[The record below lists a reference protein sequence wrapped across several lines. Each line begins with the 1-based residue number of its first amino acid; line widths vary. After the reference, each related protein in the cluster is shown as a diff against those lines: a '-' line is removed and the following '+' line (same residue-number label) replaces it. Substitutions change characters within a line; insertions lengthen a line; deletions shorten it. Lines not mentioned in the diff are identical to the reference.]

1 LGVWIFESK
10 AVWEYLRMARKEE
23 SDFFYLL
30 IPKIFSIHP
39 RDAKKMTIIIGK
51 GVKCKGRI

>member
-1 LGVWIFESK
+1 
-10 AVWEYLRMARKEE
+10 MARKEE